1 MKEHVSFLSV
11 FVVLGFA
18 IFMINLG
25 SHDILKTERDYVV
38 SAKEITSELSP
49 FDIYKNYF
57 STSDK
62 HVVFLDVREKDEL
75 KEGVIPGAIWVPRGV
90 LEFKVR
96 SVIPKD
102 KEKLVVVYSETGE
115 RALLATKILKEMGYK
130 AINMKGGIR
139 EWIRNGFPISFQ

>member
-75 KEGVIPGAIWVPRGV
+75 KEGIIPGAVWVPRGV

>member
-1 MKEHVSFLSV
+1 MKEHISFLSV

-25 SHDILKTERDYVV
+25 SHDILKTEKDYVV
-38 SAKEITSELSP
+38 SAKEITNELSP

-57 STSDK
+57 STSNRQ
-62 HVVFLDVREKDEL
+62 VVFLDVREKDEL
-75 KEGVIPGAIWVPRGV
+75 KEGTIPGAVWVPRGV
-90 LEFKVR
+90 LEFKVS

-102 KEKLVVVYSETGE
+102 KAKLVVVYSETGE
-115 RALLATKILKEMGYK
+115 RSLLATKILNEMGYK
-130 AINMKGGIR
+130 AISMKGGIR